1 MRGMTMSHIAAAV
14 AERLVE
20 QARKDLARKR
30 RAALRRQRERLLFSL
45 ERRATLTVKESS
57 RV

>member
-1 MRGMTMSHIAAAV
+1 MSHIAVV
-14 AERLVE
+14 ADKLIE

-30 RAALRRQRERLLFSL
+30 MAAVRRQRERMLFTL
-45 ERRATLTVKESS
+45 EKRATLTVKESH

>member
-1 MRGMTMSHIAAAV
+1 MSHTAAI

-30 RAALRRQRERLLFSL
+30 MAAVRRQRERMLFTL
-45 ERRATLTVKESS
+45 ERRATLTVKERSH
-57 RV
+57 V